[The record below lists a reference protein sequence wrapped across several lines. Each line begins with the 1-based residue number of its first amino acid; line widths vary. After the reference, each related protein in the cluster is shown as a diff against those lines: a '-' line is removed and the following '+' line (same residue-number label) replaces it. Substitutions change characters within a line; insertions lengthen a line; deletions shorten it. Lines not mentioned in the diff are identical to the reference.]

1 MLMGRLGTITTADYL
16 PYTEYLR
23 LLKCLEED
31 GDYRGVLY
39 CTLSF
44 CLALRVSDILKL
56 KWYNIYGKN
65 NVTVT
70 EKKTK
75 KTKPI
80 VIGANAQQR
89 ISDSYKKMGKP
100 QLDDYIFKTP
110 RKDAP
115 ITKQYINKV
124 LKEWKEKYK
133 LEVGNISTHTF
144 RKTFGRYVYEKM
156 NHSNES
162 LVLLNRIFRHSSIQ
176 TTMIYI
182 GIRDEEIKDI
192 FEELEL

>member
-1 MLMGRLGTITTADYL
+1 
-16 PYTEYLR
+16 
-23 LLKCLEED
+23 
-31 GDYRGVLY
+31 
-39 CTLSF
+39 
-44 CLALRVSDILKL
+44 
-56 KWYNIYGKN
+56 
-65 NVTVT
+65 
-70 EKKTK
+70 
-75 KTKPI
+75 
-80 VIGANAQQR
+80 
-89 ISDSYKKMGKP
+89 MGKP